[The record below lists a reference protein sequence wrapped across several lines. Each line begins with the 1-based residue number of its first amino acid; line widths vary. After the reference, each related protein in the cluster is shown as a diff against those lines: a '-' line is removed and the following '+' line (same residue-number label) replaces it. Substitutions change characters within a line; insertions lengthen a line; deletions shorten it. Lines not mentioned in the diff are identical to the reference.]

1 MIFSGQNSVADFEAL
16 KEEIA
21 PTEPRE
27 INVVS
32 EAEMKKQTKRETEHV
47 LSSLVFFEF
56 SWRTCYKH
64 FIPRG
69 SEVDQFKVVSSS

>member
-21 PTEPRE
+21 PTEPGE

-56 SWRTCYKH
+56 S
-64 FIPRG
+64 
-69 SEVDQFKVVSSS
+69 